1 MPVPVQAASHPSAER
16 PTKVDVPAPKVQVSS
31 STFEVKAKVSDDLQ
45 KITKQIEDV
54 VKELSQYLESNSRN
68 LAIHVDHALSVP
80 VITVKDRFSGEVI
93 RQIPNE
99 VVVKMA
105 HSIDAFK
112 GWLHDERVWWQILS
126 KVFSLSRVLSLK
138 KVNIIL

>member
-1 MPVPVQAASHPSAER
+1 MSIDTKIQSNSLPAMSTAPMAHPVER
-16 PTKVDVPAPKVQVSS
+16 AQKTDVTAPKVQVSS
-31 STFEVKAKVSDDLQ
+31 ATFEVKAKVSDDLQ
-45 KITKQIEDV
+45 KLSKQIEDV

-112 GWLHDERVWWQILS
+112 GWLHDQV
-126 KVFSLSRVLSLK
+126 V
-138 KVNIIL
+138 